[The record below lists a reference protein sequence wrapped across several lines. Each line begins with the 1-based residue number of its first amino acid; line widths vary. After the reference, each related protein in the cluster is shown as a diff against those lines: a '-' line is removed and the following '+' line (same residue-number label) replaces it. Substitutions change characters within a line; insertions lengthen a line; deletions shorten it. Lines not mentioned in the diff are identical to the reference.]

1 MTTAPPQTRL
11 PLVDAHHHLW
21 DLSVYGYPWLAK
33 PDTQITKRYLVDDLL
48 ADGRDQNL
56 VKSVHVQAEI
66 ERGLSVAETAWLQA
80 LADEH
85 GFPHAIVAYAPLQ
98 DAGIDG
104 LLEAH
109 AQYPRMRGI
118 RQILNPDQCERPDFL
133 TDATWRAG
141 YARLARY
148 GLSFDL
154 QAMPSQMADAASV
167 ANAYP
172 DVPMIVNHTGMP
184 RDLSAEG
191 MARWRAGLM
200 LLAEHPHVS
209 LKISGFAMFDPDWTV
224 ESIRPYVLESLAIF
238 GAERCMLGS
247 NFPVD
252 RLHRSFDT
260 IFDAFRTLTA
270 DLSDAEQRAIFHDN
284 AQRIYRLS

>member
-1 MTTAPPQTRL
+1 MSTPPAETPL

-21 DLSVYGYPWLAK
+21 DLGVYHYPWLAN
-33 PDTQITKRYLVDDLL
+33 PNTPITKRYLVDDLL
-48 ADGRDQNL
+48 ADGRDRNL

-66 ERGLSVAETAWLQA
+66 DRNLSVAETAWLQA

-85 GFPHAIVAYAPLQ
+85 GFPHAVVAYAPLQ
-98 DAGIDG
+98 DPGAGA

-109 AQYPRMRGI
+109 AQHRNMRGI
-118 RQILNPDQCERPDFL
+118 RQILNPDQCERSDFL
-133 TDATWRAG
+133 TDAAWQAG

-167 ANAYP
+167 ARAYP

-184 RDLSAEG
+184 RDRSAEG
-191 MARWRAGLM
+191 MAAWRAGLK

-224 ESIRPYVLESLAIF
+224 ESIRPYVLESLELF
-238 GAERCMLGS
+238 GAQRCMLGS

-252 RLHRSFDT
+252 KLHRSFDT
-260 IFDAFRTLTA
+260 IFEAFRTLTA
-270 DLSDAEQRAIFHDN
+270 GLSDAEQRAIFHDN